1 MSEQNPVNY
10 SEFWEGRYKEGTTG
24 WDMGGYTPVLDEVL
38 GMLGDISD
46 KTIAVIGCGNG
57 HDAIHLAT
65 KAKRVVGFDFAHSAI
80 ENSRKNA
87 IGLKNIEFTQAD
99 LFDLPNRIEFSGYFD
114 IVFEHTC
121 FCAIDPGRYDEYAE
135 VVHRL
140 LQSNGVLAGI
150 FYAHGREGGPP
161 YTTSEAQ
168 VRDIF
173 SESFNV
179 EYIAKALKSIE
190 SRKEQELIGILRKRG

>member
-1 MSEQNPVNY
+1 MSEKDPVNY
-10 SEFWEGRYKEGTTG
+10 SEFWEGRYQEGTTG
-24 WDMGGYTPVLDEVL
+24 WDMGGYTPVLDEL
-38 GMLGDISD
+38 IPLLGDISD

-57 HDAIHLAT
+57 HDAISLAA
-65 KAKRVVGFDFAHSAI
+65 KAKHVVGFDFAPSAI

-87 IGLKNIEFTQAD
+87 DGLKNIEFYQAD

-121 FCAIDPGRYDEYAE
+121 FCAIDPGRYDEYAD
-135 VVHRL
+135 VVHRML
-140 LQSNGVLAGI
+140 KSDGILAGI

-161 YTTSEAQ
+161 FTTSEMQ

-173 SESFNV
+173 SESFDV
-179 EYIAKALKSIE
+179 EYLAKALTSIE
-190 SRKEQELIGILRKRG
+190 KRQNEELIGILRKRG